1 MNRVICT
8 GVVAAAF
15 ALLLA
20 TPAMAQSVQGGI
32 KGGVSFS
39 TLDGLREVLTD
50 VSGVDID
57 QRTNWL
63 LGGFVKIN
71 MGSFFAI
78 QPEVLYVRKGAK
90 AAATG
95 LFTESVK
102 FNLDYIDIP
111 VLLRVQT
118 GKSSGFYVVGGPSF
132 GINIAAETE
141 IDSESDSE
149 TEDISDEINN
159 DTGIVLGAGFDLAHI
174 LIEGRY
180 TRSLTNILRDSGD
193 SSIKHRAV
201 SILFGVRF

>member
-1 MNRVICT
+1 MKRVIRI

-15 ALLLA
+15 TLLLG

-39 TLDGLREVLTD
+39 TLSGLTEVISEVAEID
-50 VSGVDID
+50 VD

-63 LGGFVKIN
+63 VGGFVKVN
-71 MGSFFAI
+71 FGRFVAV

-95 LFTESVK
+95 LLTESVK

-111 VLLRVQT
+111 VLLRLQT
-118 GKSSGFYVVGGPSF
+118 GQDTGFYVLAGPSF

-141 IDSESDSE
+141 SDSE
-149 TEDISDEINN
+149 TEDISDEIEN
-159 DTGIVLGAGFDLAHI
+159 DTGLVVGAGFDLAHI

-180 TRSLTNILRDSGD
+180 TQSLTNVSKDEIGPTV
-193 SSIKHRAV
+193 KHRAV
-201 SILFGVRF
+201 SILFGIRF

>member
-15 ALLLA
+15 TLLLA

-39 TLDGLREVLTD
+39 TLDGLTEV
-50 VSGVDID
+50 V
-57 QRTNWL
+57 
-63 LGGFVKIN
+63 GGFLKVN
-71 MGSFFAI
+71 FGRFVAV

-95 LFTESVK
+95 LLTESVK

-111 VLLRVQT
+111 VLLRLQT
-118 GKSSGFYVVGGPSF
+118 GQDTGFYGLIGPSF
-132 GINIAAETE
+132 GINIAAE
-141 IDSESDSE
+141 SESGSE
-149 TEDISDEINN
+149 TEDISDDINN
-159 DTGIVLGAGFDLAHI
+159 DTGLVVGAGFDLAHF

-180 TRSLTNILRDSGD
+180 TQSLTNISSD
-193 SSIKHRAV
+193 SSGPDVKHRAV
-201 SILFGVRF
+201 SLLFGIRF

>member
-1 MNRVICT
+1 VLRA
-8 GVVAAAF
+8 GAVAAA
-15 ALLLA
+15 LTLVLGS
-20 TPAMAQSVQGGI
+20 PAAAQSVQGGI

-39 TLDGLREVLTD
+39 TIDGLSKAVIGVGDLD
-50 VSGVDID
+50 VD
-57 QRTNWL
+57 QRTNWV

-95 LFTESVK
+95 LLTESVK

-111 VLLRVQT
+111 VLLRLQT
-118 GKSSGFYVVGGPSF
+118 GKSSGFYVIGGPSF
-132 GINIAAETE
+132 GINITAETE
-141 IDSESDSE
+141 TDTETDDFSD
-149 TEDISDEINN
+149 DINGH
-159 DTGIVLGAGFDLAHI
+159 DTGIVVGAGFDLAHF

-180 TRSLTNILRDSGD
+180 TQSLSGLLKD
-193 SSIKHRAV
+193 DNDPTIKNRAV

>member
-1 MNRVICT
+1 MKRVISI

-15 ALLLA
+15 TLLLG

-39 TLDGLREVLTD
+39 TLSGLTEVISEVAEID
-50 VSGVDID
+50 VD

-63 LGGFVKIN
+63 VGGFVKVN
-71 MGSFFAI
+71 FGRFVAV

-95 LFTESVK
+95 LLTESVK

-132 GINIAAETE
+132 GINVAAET
-141 IDSESDSE
+141 DSSESG
-149 TEDISDEINN
+149 TEDISNEINN
-159 DTGIVLGAGFDLAHI
+159 DTGLVLGAGFDLAHI

-180 TRSLTNILRDSGD
+180 TQSLTSIARDEGD
-193 SSIKHRAV
+193 PSIKHRAV
-201 SILFGVRF
+201 SFLFGVRF

>member
-1 MNRVICT
+1 MNRVFRA
-8 GVVAAAF
+8 GAVAAV
-15 ALLLA
+15 LTLVLA
-20 TPAMAQSVQGGI
+20 TPAAAQSVQGGI

-50 VSGVDID
+50 VSGVDVD
-57 QRTNWL
+57 QRTNWVF
-63 LGGFVKIN
+63 GGFVKIN

-132 GINIAAETE
+132 GINVAAET
-141 IDSESDSE
+141 DSSESG
-149 TEDISDEINN
+149 TEDISNEINN
-159 DTGIVLGAGFDLAHI
+159 DTGLVLGAGFDLAHI

-180 TRSLTNILRDSGD
+180 TQSLTSIARDEGD
-193 SSIKHRAV
+193 PSIKHRAV

>member
-15 ALLLA
+15 TLLLG

-39 TLDGLREVLTD
+39 TLDGLTEVIGDLSGID
-50 VSGVDID
+50 VD
-57 QRTNWL
+57 QRTNWVV
-63 LGGFVKIN
+63 GGFLKVN
-71 MGSFFAI
+71 FGRFVAV

-95 LFTESVK
+95 LLTESVK

-111 VLLRVQT
+111 VLLRLQT
-118 GKSSGFYVVGGPSF
+118 GQDTGFYGLIGPSF
-132 GINIAAETE
+132 GINIAAE
-141 IDSESDSE
+141 SESGSD
-149 TEDISDEINN
+149 TEDISDDINN
-159 DTGIVLGAGFDLAHI
+159 DTGLVVGAGFDLAHF

-180 TRSLTNILRDSGD
+180 TQSLTNISSD
-193 SSIKHRAV
+193 SSGPDVKHRAV
-201 SILFGVRF
+201 SLLFGIRF

>member
-15 ALLLA
+15 TLLA

-39 TLDGLREVLTD
+39 TLDGLTEVVGDLA
-50 VSGVDID
+50 GIDID
-57 QRTNWL
+57 QRTNWVV
-63 LGGFVKIN
+63 GGFLKVN
-71 MGSFFAI
+71 FGRFVAV

-95 LFTESVK
+95 LLTESVK

-111 VLLRVQT
+111 VLFRLQT
-118 GKSSGFYVVGGPSF
+118 GQDTGFYVLAGPSF
-132 GINIAAETE
+132 GINVAAE
-141 IDSESDSE
+141 SVSDSE
-149 TEDISDEINN
+149 TEDISDDIAN
-159 DTGIVLGAGFDLAHI
+159 DTGLVVGAGFDLAHV

-180 TRSLTNILRDSGD
+180 TQSLTNVSKDEIGPTV
-193 SSIKHRAV
+193 KHRAV
-201 SILFGVRF
+201 SVLFGIRF

>member
-1 MNRVICT
+1 MKRVICT

-15 ALLLA
+15 TLLLG

-39 TLDGLREVLTD
+39 TLSGLTEVISD
-50 VSGVDID
+50 VAEIDVD

-63 LGGFVKIN
+63 VGGFVKVN
-71 MGSFFAI
+71 FGRFVAV

-95 LFTESVK
+95 LLTESVK

-111 VLLRVQT
+111 VLLRLQT
-118 GKSSGFYVVGGPSF
+118 GQDTGFYVLAGPSF
-132 GINIAAETE
+132 GINVAAET
-141 IDSESDSE
+141 DSGSE
-149 TEDISDEINN
+149 TEDISDEIEN
-159 DTGIVLGAGFDLAHI
+159 DTGLVVGAGFDLAHI

-180 TRSLTNILRDSGD
+180 TQSLTNVSKDEIGPTV
-193 SSIKHRAV
+193 KHRAV
-201 SILFGVRF
+201 SILFGIRF

>member
-1 MNRVICT
+1 MKRLFGA

-15 ALLLA
+15 TLLLG
-20 TPAMAQSVQGGI
+20 TPAAAQSVQGGI

-39 TLDGLREVLTD
+39 TLDGLSEIASD
-50 VSGVDID
+50 VTGIDID
-57 QRTNWL
+57 QRTNWV

-71 MGSFFAI
+71 FGRFVAV

-111 VLLRVQT
+111 VLLRLQT
-118 GKSSGFYVVGGPSF
+118 GQDTGFYAIVGPSF
-132 GINIAAETE
+132 GINIAAE
-141 IDSESDSE
+141 SESDSE
-149 TEDISDEINN
+149 TVDISDEIEN
-159 DTGIVLGAGFDLAHI
+159 DTGLVVGAGFDLAHI

-180 TRSLTNILRDSGD
+180 TQSLTNV
-193 SSIKHRAV
+193 SSDEAGPTVKHRAV
-201 SILFGVRF
+201 SVLFGIRF